1 MNKYLSSVLFARN
14 TLIAPRAMYFL
25 MFGISGFAGLMYES
39 IWSHYLK
46 LFLGHAAYAQSLVLI
61 IFMGGMALG
70 SWAASRYL
78 VKDISPLLFY
88 AAAEFLVGCAGLVF
102 HDTFSSLMEF
112 FYDSV
117 LSSTVSSTFGV
128 GLKWLV
134 AGCLIM
140 PQSVL
145 LGMTFPLMSA
155 GVIRRYPRAPGSSI
169 AMLYFTNSI
178 GAAAG
183 VLASG
188 FWLIG
193 FVGLPGTIVTAGLL
207 NIALAL
213 AIWILVRLDPSM
225 PGLPFE
231 KRIKSGHI
239 SSPASLFLF
248 AAFVTG
254 TASFIYEISWIR
266 MLSLV
271 LGSTTHSFELILSAF
286 IVGLA
291 LGGLWIKKRLDHI
304 VSPIRFAGY
313 VQLIMGAFA
322 LLTVPIYVGAFDGM
336 EWVLKVL
343 GQTDAGYDV
352 FHIASH
358 SIALL
363 VMLPTT
369 VMAGMTLPLFTYALI
384 GQGHGEKSIGQIYA
398 ANTTGAIIGVLVAVH
413 VGLPFLGLKQLIVL
427 GAGLDIS
434 LGLILLFRRPIRW
447 SGNILLTTSGLISLA
462 GLIVFI
468 STMTLPSSVLVSGV
482 FRSGVAKLMPSSR
495 VSFYKDGK
503 TATVAVTENAGGIV
517 TISTNGKPDASIQM
531 NQSKPYTADEVTMVL
546 AGVLPMAYMP
556 NAKTAATIGM
566 GSGLT
571 THVLLASEGIRKV
584 DTIEIEPAIVAG
596 AYRFKDRVQRAY
608 MDPRSNI
615 HIEDAKTFFS
625 LNQDVYDIIVAEP
638 SNPWVSG
645 VASLFTTEF
654 YSTIQHYLAK
664 NGLFAQWIQLYE
676 FDDVLMNSILKALA
690 SSFSDFVV
698 YMLDGG
704 NILVIAKNSGELS
717 DPDWSHILSGPIAEE
732 LKRVG
737 VDKKSDLLVRRVIGG
752 EHLEL
757 YLEGSTAPINSDYF
771 PYVDLNA
778 GRARFKK
785 SVAQTLGSFS
795 VAPLPVVEMLSG
807 EIFDHS
813 QVTHTRFLGSVA
825 MHMEA
830 RWVHRNLFDT
840 GEIGQGNSYSRPS
853 VPLTG
858 YLTHSL
864 RRALSS
870 CTLDSAISDFRFIL
884 HDVMRMSLPFL
895 NPDDGISLVNMVA
908 EANCAASEDSQT
920 VLWLNLYRAVAH
932 RDANGMSA
940 AARRLLENKVETPI
954 AVRSY
959 VVAAAMLGDLTAGE
973 PGHARDIWSRYSS
986 KAFPNDSGPEYVE
999 LLRRLAIYGSGG
1011 SAASSPN

>member
-1 MNKYLSSVLFARN
+1 
-14 TLIAPRAMYFL
+14 MYFL

-46 LFLGHAAYAQSLVLI
+46 LFLGHAAYAQSLVLV

-70 SWAASRYL
+70 AWAASRYL
-78 VKDISPLLFY
+78 VKVVSPLLFY
-88 AAAEFLVGCAGLVF
+88 AAAEFLVGCVGLVF
-102 HDTFSSLMEF
+102 HDTFSSLMEL

-183 VLASG
+183 VLVSG

-291 LGGLWIKKRLDHI
+291 LGGLWIKKRLDQI

-343 GQTDAGYDV
+343 GKTDAGYDV

-384 GQGHGEKSIGQIYA
+384 AQGHGEKSIGQIYA

-447 SGNILLTTSGLISLA
+447 SGNILLTAGGLISLA

-468 STMTLPSSVLVSGV
+468 STMTLPSSVLLSGV

-503 TATVAVTENAGGIV
+503 TATVAVTENAEGIV

-531 NQSKPYTADEVTMVL
+531 NQSKPYTGDEVTAVL

-556 NAKTAATIGM
+556 NANTVATIGM

-625 LNQDVYDIIVAEP
+625 LNQDVYDIIIAEP

-698 YMLDGG
+698 YILDDGD
-704 NILVIAKNSGELS
+704 ILVIAKNSGELS

-737 VDKKSDLLVRRVIGG
+737 VDNKSDLLLRRVIGG
-752 EHLEL
+752 EDLEL

-778 GRARFKK
+778 SRARFKK
-785 SVAQTLGSFS
+785 SEARTLGSFGL
-795 VAPLPVVEMLSG
+795 APLPVVEMLSG

-813 QVTHTRFLGSVA
+813 QVTHARFLGSVA

-840 GEIGQGNSYSRPS
+840 GEIGQGNNYSRPS
-853 VPLTG
+853 LPMTG

-870 CTLDSAISDFRFIL
+870 CTLDSAISDFRFIV
-884 HDVMRMSLPFL
+884 HDVMTMSLPFL

-908 EANCAASEDSQT
+908 EANCAASKDART

-932 RDANGMSA
+932 RDENGMSA
-940 AARRLLENKVETPI
+940 AARRLLENNIETPI
-954 AVRSY
+954 VVRSY

-973 PGHARDIWSRYSS
+973 PGRARDIWRRYSS
-986 KAFPNDSGPEYVE
+986 KAFPTYPLTEYVE
-999 LLRRLAIYGSGG
+999 LLRRLAIYGSGRPAG
-1011 SAASSPN
+1011 SLLN